1 MVLIYFTFC
10 IVYIDVVLADSIK
23 NLCFCSICF
32 IIVNECICA
41 LHWVELVYRTEPQA
55 VYQVAVTIE
64 LLFCYSEI
72 LGNKLN
78 LGF

>member
-41 LHWVELVYRTEPQA
+41 LH
-55 VYQVAVTIE
+55 
-64 LLFCYSEI
+64 
-72 LGNKLN
+72 
-78 LGF
+78 